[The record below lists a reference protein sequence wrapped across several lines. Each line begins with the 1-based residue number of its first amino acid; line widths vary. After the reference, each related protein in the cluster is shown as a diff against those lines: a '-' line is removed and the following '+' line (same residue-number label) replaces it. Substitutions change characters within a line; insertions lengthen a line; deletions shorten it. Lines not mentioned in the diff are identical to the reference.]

1 MKILFVTS
9 EAHPLIKTGGLADV
23 SGALP
28 KALRQLRN
36 DVRLLLPAYP
46 QVRERAGK
54 LRPVATLQVPTSD
67 EPVAVLEGRLPGS
80 SVPLYLVEAPA
91 YFDRIGNPYTAADG
105 SGWPDNPLRF
115 ALFAR
120 VAALLARDQ
129 AGLGWQPDIV
139 HCHDWQAAL
148 VPALLSRET
157 RRPCSVFTI
166 HNLAYQGIYPAKWLT
181 ELQLPSTLWS
191 IEGLEFHDHLSFI
204 KGGIAFADAVTTV
217 SPTYAREICHAAFGY
232 GLEGLLRS
240 RAEHLHGILN
250 GVDYSQWNPKDDPHL
265 PARYSAEH
273 LAGKSACKAALQE
286 ELGLPVAAQTPLLVH
301 IGRLVEQKG
310 VDLILA
316 AITALP
322 RNTEFQLAI
331 LGSGERWLEQA
342 LLEAAR
348 LHPARVAIRIGY
360 DEGLAHRIEAGA
372 DIFLMPSRFEPCG
385 LNQIYSLRYGT
396 VPVVHRVGGLADSV
410 VDAIDHTLASGIAT
424 GFVFDHADAFDL
436 QMAIQRALTLYRDHK
451 AWRKLMLSGMA
462 QDFSWTRSVR
472 QYAALYRSLLESQTP
487 LS

>member
-1 MKILFVTS
+1 MKTLFVTS

-46 QVRERAGK
+46 QVKERTGK
-54 LRPVATLQVPTSD
+54 LRKVTTLKIPGTP
-67 EPVAVLEGRLPGS
+67 EPVTLLSGRVPGT

-105 SGWPDNPLRF
+105 SGWPDNPQRF
-115 ALFAR
+115 ALFSR
-120 VAALLARDQ
+120 VAALVAQDSV
-129 AGLGWQPDIV
+129 GLDWQPEVI
-139 HCHDWQAAL
+139 HCHDWQSAL
-148 VPALLSRET
+148 VPALLSLES
-157 RRPCSVFTI
+157 RRPRTVFTI
-166 HNLAYQGIYPAKWLT
+166 HNLAYQGVFPAALFN
-181 ELQLPSTLWS
+181 ELQLPEALWT
-191 IEGLEFHDHLSFI
+191 IEGLEFHGHLSFI

-250 GVDYSQWNPKDDPHL
+250 GVDYSQWNPHDDPHL
-265 PARYSAEH
+265 AAHYSTER
-273 LAGKSACKAALQE
+273 LAGKADCKAALQQE
-286 ELGLPVAAQTPLLVH
+286 MGLPVAPQTPLLVH

-310 VDLILA
+310 VDLILN
-316 AITALP
+316 AIAALP
-322 RNTEFQLAI
+322 ETLDYQIAI

-342 LLEAAR
+342 LLEAER
-348 LHPARVAIRIGY
+348 LQPERIAIRIGY
-360 DEGLAHRIEAGA
+360 DEGLAHRIEAGG

-410 VDAIDHTLASGIAT
+410 VDAIEHTLASGIAT
-424 GFVFDHADAFDL
+424 GFVFDHPDVFDL
-436 QMAIQRALTLYRDHK
+436 QMAIQRALVLYRDQK
-451 AWRKLMLSGMA
+451 QWRKLMHSGMA
-462 QDFSWTRSVR
+462 QDFSWVRSAR
-472 QYAALYRSLLESQTP
+472 QYAALYRSLVNEQ
-487 LS
+487 